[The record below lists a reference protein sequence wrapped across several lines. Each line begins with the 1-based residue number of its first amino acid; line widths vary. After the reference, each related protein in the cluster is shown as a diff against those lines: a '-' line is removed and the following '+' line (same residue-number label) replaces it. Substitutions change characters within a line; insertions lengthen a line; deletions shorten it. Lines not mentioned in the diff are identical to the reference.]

1 MSVSAKVRLI
11 LVIISTLCAMSHA
24 SSTAELG
31 NGSGVLFGT
40 DARMSLS
47 GVVVMAT
54 NPDYLARVLTGTMRG
69 SEINGVAMQRTM
81 SLDDG
86 YTSGSTQIAS
96 RWTWTTSIPEPPTLA
111 LFGTGVL
118 SLGGVIR
125 RKLV

>member
-1 MSVSAKVRLI
+1 MSY
-11 LVIISTLCAMSHA
+11 A
-24 SSTAELG
+24 SSTVELG
-31 NGSGVLFGT
+31 DGSGMLFGT
-40 DARMSLS
+40 DATMSLS

-54 NPDYLARVLTGTMRG
+54 NRDYLARVLTGSTGG
-69 SEINGVAMQRTM
+69 SEIGGVAMRRTM
-81 SLDDG
+81 NLEDG
-86 YTSGSTQIAS
+86 YAGGSAQIAS